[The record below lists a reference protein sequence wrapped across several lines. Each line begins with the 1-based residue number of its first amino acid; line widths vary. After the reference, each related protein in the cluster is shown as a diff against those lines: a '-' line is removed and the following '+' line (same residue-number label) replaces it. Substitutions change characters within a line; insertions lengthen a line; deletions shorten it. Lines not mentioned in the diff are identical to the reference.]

1 MGHPLQ
7 SKQVKFGL
15 MDDAHIKVANAGNGQ
30 FIVTTGLLEKAND
43 DRLQAVLAHETAH
56 EDLGHVAKAQA
67 LGTGLHIG
75 MVILDQILPGSGA
88 LTPID
93 RKSTRPD
100 SSHDQISYGGLCFEK
115 SNR

>member
-67 LGTGLHIG
+67 LGTGLNIG
-75 MVILDQILPGSGA
+75 MVILDQILPGTRAPTPGA
-88 LTPID
+88 GQPIPNKYSRNQED
-93 RKSTRPD
+93 AAHKHRVELP
-100 SSHDQISYGGLCFEK
+100 
-115 SNR
+115 